1 MAAPPA
7 WARDVVTNLH
17 DKSRMLRS
25 FFTQLD
31 GDVIAEVASL
41 RPDMQV
47 HLVFSCALAWSSA
60 PSASDVLRGLL
71 QAHKCL
77 VADAGSVVSPTAAKT
92 TVNLVII
99 QVGFPLGIGHVALK
113 AALNLVLQDCS
124 NVMVHVLDCFSF
136 VQGDQQAA
144 MANASKPFLQVKCI
158 VAQLSTM
165 PEVCQ
170 TRVQRWS
177 ELSAKVLFV
186 INDAGLELSHSS
198 SSAVVVAAP
207 TSPKCA
213 EVSCDSAI
221 QTALN
226 CLQSSMG
233 QGHVATLLV
242 AHSNV
247 NCVVRTNLCGS
258 DVELGS
264 SDYLP
269 LFQTWRYV
277 AWPVI
282 DKVVGHSSAAPVVVE
297 LDGWRWCAQ
306 VNKPARL
313 DYLNKPMELLRLL
326 DVRLFQERVLTAQEE
341 LEVLGVSM
349 HNPLLD
355 VTKLISREFL
365 LLMHGH
371 DSLPSRRVLQDICPC
386 HGSILGSTGTS
397 FPEGLHGA
405 EPFWHNTLV
414 STVRN
419 CTRVDIELSTCC
431 SFD

>member
-77 VADAGSVVSPTAAKT
+77 VADAGTVVSPTAAKA

-124 NVMVHVLDCFSF
+124 NVMVHVLESYSF
-136 VQGDQQAA
+136 VRGDQQAVL
-144 MANASKPFLQVKCI
+144 ANASKTVLQVKCI
-158 VAQLSTM
+158 VAQISTM

-170 TRVQRWS
+170 TGVQRWS
-177 ELSAKVLFV
+177 ELAVKVLFL
-186 INDAGLELSHSS
+186 INEAGLDLSHAS

-213 EVSCDSAI
+213 EASCDSAI
-221 QTALN
+221 QTALD
-226 CLQSSMG
+226 CLHSSLG
-233 QGHVATLLV
+233 KSNVATLW
-242 AHSNV
+242 ASHSDV
-247 NCVVRTNLCGS
+247 SCVVGRHPCGS
-258 DVELGS
+258 D
-264 SDYLP
+264 
-269 LFQTWRYV
+269 
-277 AWPVI
+277 I
-282 DKVVGHSSAAPVVVE
+282 
-297 LDGWRWCAQ
+297 
-306 VNKPARL
+306 
-313 DYLNKPMELLRLL
+313 
-326 DVRLFQERVLTAQEE
+326 
-341 LEVLGVSM
+341 
-349 HNPLLD
+349 
-355 VTKLISREFL
+355 
-365 LLMHGH
+365 
-371 DSLPSRRVLQDICPC
+371 
-386 HGSILGSTGTS
+386 
-397 FPEGLHGA
+397 
-405 EPFWHNTLV
+405 
-414 STVRN
+414 
-419 CTRVDIELSTCC
+419 
-431 SFD
+431 